1 MLRTLLASI
10 GFVLCIWLGLPLMS
24 SFAQNPPKIVSPQAV
39 VLSPSPTSV
48 IIANQASPQSVL
60 CTGCSAATV
69 VTIQTI
75 VASPINVTVANVN
88 SNGQQAMT
96 GSSPVVLASDQ
107 AVGDK
112 CTFLAKT
119 TTPISTSATNGTV
132 VVGSAGKQV
141 YICAVHAIMAAA
153 NIISVVEG
161 TTGSAWGCGTG
172 TKAIFG
178 HPTNAASGESYA
190 ANGGMTY
197 GSGTGT
203 VGQTTA
209 ASNSV
214 CLFTNSA
221 ALVGGNI
228 SYVQQ

>member
-39 VLSPSPTSV
+39 VLSPSPTSI
-48 IIANQASPQSVL
+48 IIANQPSPINVICS
-60 CTGCSAATV
+60 GCSAATV

-119 TTPISTSATNGTV
+119 TTPVSTSATGSTIV
-132 VVGSAGKQV
+132 AGSAGKQV
-141 YICAVHAIMAAA
+141 YICATHIILAAA
-153 NIISVVEG
+153 NIESLIEG
-161 TTGSAWGCGTG
+161 TGTNCGTG

-197 GSGTGT
+197 GSGIGT
-203 VGQTTA
+203 VGQTTV
-209 ASNSV
+209 ASNGI
-214 CLFTNSA
+214 CLLQNSA
-221 ALVGGNI
+221 SLAAGNI